1 MYYWTPT
8 FVVKISAAAHPD
20 AVHVLTDNIPAV
32 ALLEITVFPGDA
44 EAMSF
49 PSFVVTAVVPVLC
62 GFLSVNK
69 VVTLVLIFA

>member
-8 FVVKISAAAHPD
+8 FVVKTSAVAHPD

-32 ALLEITVFPGDA
+32 ALLEITVFPAAA

-49 PSFVVTAVVPVLC
+49 PSFVVTAFDPVLC
-62 GFLSVNK
+62 GFLSVNI
-69 VVTLVLIFA
+69 VATFVLIFA